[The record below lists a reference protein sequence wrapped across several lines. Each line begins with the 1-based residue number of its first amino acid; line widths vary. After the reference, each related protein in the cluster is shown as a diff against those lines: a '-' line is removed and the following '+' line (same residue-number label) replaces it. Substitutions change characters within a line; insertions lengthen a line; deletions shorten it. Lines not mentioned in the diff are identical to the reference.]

1 MVHWK
6 TLLVAV
12 VPVVG
17 ILVGELNHLGRTS
30 FEHLPADLRPFRPY
44 MIQTL
49 NGLGKVGPKVHC
61 ACRGCRG
68 CRGRRVSNPSHLC
81 TRCSLATGMLK

>member
-49 NGLGKVGPKVHC
+49 NGLGKVGT
-61 ACRGCRG
+61 
-68 CRGRRVSNPSHLC
+68 LC
-81 TRCSLATGMLK
+81 LPWLSWLSWQTCL